1 MGSAPL
7 RISRI
12 SENLRLIHNDIS
24 LLANEELALRR
35 QIDPLGDPDLE
46 ALRQMKRSIDQLRRL
61 LRTYIEF
68 ADARMGQNEFNDFQ
82 SMRIERTTRFLQF
95 ACQGLE
101 LCEGSRR
108 TTPSLFEQLTLMA
121 FDAVD
126 RHPPL
131 EPARAERSGLRSMI
145 SSLEEVGS
153 PL

>member
-12 SENLRLIHNDIS
+12 SENLRLIQNEIA
-24 LLANEELALRR
+24 LLANEELASRR
-35 QIDPLGDPDLE
+35 QTGPLGDPDLR

-61 LRTYIEF
+61 LRTCIEF
-68 ADARMGQNEFNDFQ
+68 ADARMGQYEFDEFQ
-82 SMRIERTTRFLQF
+82 AIRTQRTTKFLQY

-101 LCEGSRR
+101 LCEGSGHGV
-108 TTPSLFEQLTLMA
+108 PSLFDQLTLMA

-126 RHPPL
+126 RHRPL
-131 EPARAERSGLRSMI
+131 QPAPAEIATLQSGI

-153 PL
+153 HL

>member
-12 SENLRLIHNDIS
+12 SENLRLIQNEIA
-24 LLANEELALRR
+24 LLANQELALRP
-35 QIDPLGDPDLE
+35 QPIPLDAPDLR

-68 ADARMGQNEFNDFQ
+68 ADARMGRYEFDEFQ
-82 SMRIERTTRFLQF
+82 SIRIERTTRFLQY
-95 ACQGLE
+95 ACEGLE
-101 LCEGSRR
+101 LREGNGHA
-108 TTPSLFEQLTLMA
+108 TPSLFEQLTLMA

-126 RHPPL
+126 HHRPL
-131 EPARAERSGLRSMI
+131 GPARAEISALRSVI